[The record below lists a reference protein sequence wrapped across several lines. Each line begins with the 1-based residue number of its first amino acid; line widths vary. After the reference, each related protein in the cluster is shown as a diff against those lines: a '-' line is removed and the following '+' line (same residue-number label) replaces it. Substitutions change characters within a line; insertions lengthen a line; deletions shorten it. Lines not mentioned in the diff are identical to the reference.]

1 MIVKEY
7 TILDQHGMHARPATA
22 LLKLSRL
29 FKSEIA
35 LKKGEKTVQ
44 LKSMLNI
51 LAMGLKHAEKVSVI
65 ISGEDEPAA
74 AEALDVFFNEDM
86 KTF

>member
-29 FKSEIA
+29 FKSEIG
-35 LKKGEKTVQ
+35 LKKDDKSIQ

-51 LAMGLKHAEKVSVI
+51 LSMGLKYGEKVSVI
-65 ISGEDEPAA
+65 ISGEDESDA
-74 AEALDVFFNEDM
+74 AEAIDTFFIKDM